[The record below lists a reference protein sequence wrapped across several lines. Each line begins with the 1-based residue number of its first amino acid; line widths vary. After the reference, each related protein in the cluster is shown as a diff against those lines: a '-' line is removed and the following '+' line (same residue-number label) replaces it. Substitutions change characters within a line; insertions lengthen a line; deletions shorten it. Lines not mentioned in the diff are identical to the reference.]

1 MPHLTMT
8 TENQVSPGEETQI
21 PTPEQAQTPEVA
33 PEETQA
39 QDPQAESAEPESK
52 EQRALKALE
61 RRLGKR
67 TADVY
72 RERAQREQL
81 ETRLREL
88 EQRLNPQQPEQPQQ
102 VDPNL
107 IETKAR
113 EIAQKALVT
122 EKSNTVYQTGKK
134 EFPDFDAALETV
146 IQEAGPLIDRSGLPT
161 ALGQVVLEA
170 DNPAAVL
177 NYLGKNPDVASELA
191 DLSPTQLARRMVSI
205 EAKATA
211 KPQTSSAPKPL
222 SPVKPAAVTNEL
234 SPDLPIDEWMK
245 RREQEA
251 RARRGR

>member
-1 MPHLTMT
+1 MTHLTMT
-8 TENQVSPGEETQI
+8 TETQVSPGEETQI

-33 PEETQA
+33 TEETQA

-72 RERAQREQL
+72 RERAAREQL

-88 EQRLNPQQPEQPQQ
+88 EQRLNPQQPEQPQ
-102 VDPNL
+102 VDENV

-134 EFPDFDAALETV
+134 EFPDFDASLETV
-146 IQEAGPLIDRSGLPT
+146 IQEAGPLIDRSGFPT

-222 SPVKPAAVTNEL
+222 SPVKPAAVMNEL
-234 SPDLPIDEWMK
+234 SSDLPIDEWMK